1 MSLLNATNLAQSY
14 GDYTVFSNITVEIP
28 HQARIALVGPNGA
41 GKTTL
46 LSVLLG
52 ESTPSSGEV
61 QTMRNLR
68 MGFLPQR
75 PELHGGHS
83 LYQEVLGAFAELRKR
98 EHELTNLEHQLAQAD
113 AALLERYGRL
123 QEQFEADGGYTY
135 TQRIKTVL
143 EGLGFNESQFE
154 LDIAVLSGGQKTR
167 ALLARLLLESPDLLM
182 LDEPTNHLDVDAIE
196 WLEGYLKEFSGAVL
210 AISHDR
216 YFIDNFANVVWEL
229 DFGRLDSYRANYT
242 RYLTQREE
250 RRALAQKQ
258 FEAQQAFI
266 SKEEEYIRRNIA
278 GQNTRQAQGRRTRLD
293 RLKRDNLLQ
302 AADQDHDKMHF
313 QMSINHRGNE
323 FVIQTKGAT
332 VGYHGKPLLQVG
344 ALKLGR
350 GEIAALIGANGV
362 GKSTLIKT
370 ILGQIPPIQGEM
382 IVGDKIEVGYFAQAH
397 EGLNPEHS
405 IMDELLNT
413 ANAMTPAEA
422 RHYLARYLFRGDD
435 VFRKVGALSG
445 GERGRVAL
453 AKLALGTANLLLL
466 DEPTN
471 HLDIPSQEVLEEML
485 THYRGTVILISHDRY
500 LVDAIATQIWIAHPP
515 QKGANVGQVSIFEGG
530 YADYMKQREADLLR
544 KNTPSPASVSPKST
558 NGKPNEKKHGLN
570 PFELKKRLEAVEK
583 QIAACEVRL
592 TDLSAQIE
600 TASTAADAQKIESL
614 GKDYTRAEH
623 ELEQLMEEWERLMS

>member
-1 MSLLNATNLAQSY
+1 MSLLTATNLAQSY
-14 GDYTVFSNITVEIP
+14 GEYTVFSDINVEIP

-46 LSVLLG
+46 LYVLIG
-52 ESTPSSGEV
+52 ESNPSNGEV

-68 MGFLPQR
+68 IGFLPQR
-75 PELHGGHS
+75 PELHGGHT
-83 LYQEVLGAFAELRKR
+83 LYEEVLSAFTDLCKR
-98 EHELTNLEHQLAQAD
+98 EEELTHLEEHLAQAD
-113 AALLERYGRL
+113 DAMLERYGRL

-143 EGLGFNESQFE
+143 EGLGFKESQFE

-182 LDEPTNHLDVDAIE
+182 LDEPTNHLDVAAIE
-196 WLEGYLKEFSGAVL
+196 WLEGYLKEFKGAVL

-229 DFGRLDSYRANYT
+229 DFGRLDTYRANYT
-242 RYLTQREE
+242 SYLIQREE
-250 RRALAQKQ
+250 RRALSQKQ

-266 SKEEEYIRRNIA
+266 AKEEEYIRRNIA

-293 RLKRDNLLQ
+293 RMKRDNLFQ
-302 AADQDHDKMHF
+302 AADQDHDKMRF

-323 FVIQTKGAT
+323 FVIQTKGVT
-332 VGYHGKPLLQVG
+332 VGYRDNPLLEVG

-350 GEIAALIGANGV
+350 GEIAALIGPNGV

-370 ILGQIPPIQGEM
+370 IIGQLPPLQGEM
-382 IVGDKIEVGYFAQAH
+382 LVGDKIEVGYFAQAH
-397 EGLNPEHS
+397 EGLDPNNS
-405 IMDELLNT
+405 ILDEILNT
-413 ANAMTPAEA
+413 AQQMTPPEA

-485 THYRGTVILISHDRY
+485 NSYGGTVILISHDRY
-500 LVDAIATQIWIAHPP
+500 LVDAIATQIWVAHPP
-515 QKGANVGQVSIFEGG
+515 QDAMTIGQVSVFEGG
-530 YADYMKQREADLLR
+530 YAEYMQLRAAQLAR
-544 KNTPSPASVSPKST
+544 KNPSTTSKPSVKT
-558 NGKPNEKKHGLN
+558 GAKTAEKKHGLN
-570 PFELKKRLEAVEK
+570 PFELKKQVEAVEK
-583 QIAACEVRL
+583 QIEMLELRL
-592 TDLSAQIE
+592 TELSAQIE
-600 TASTAADAQKIESL
+600 IASTDGDARQTEKL
-614 GKDYTRAEH
+614 GKDYTRAEYD
-623 ELEQLMEEWERLMS
+623 LQQMMEEWERLLG